1 MRSDY
6 GMENFKVAQ
15 FILERRGVG
24 RGSTITGS
32 SVHNCRVLR
41 THRDI
46 YSGVLCFFARTF
58 AHLEDNGLLDPLN
71 ELHLLALHHTY
82 IPIINRCLQEFKG
95 QWENHPLSSEGNR
108 SPLQLYTSGML
119 ENELS
124 GYAGVESV
132 FDPENTP
139 DYRFDP
145 AGPFPVEDEDY

>member
-15 FILERRGVG
+15 FILEQRGVG

-58 AHLEDNGLLDPLN
+58 AHLENNGLLDPLN
-71 ELHLLALHHTY
+71 ELHLFALHHTY
-82 IPIINRCLQEFKG
+82 IPRINRCLQEFKG
-95 QWENHPLSSEGNR
+95 QWENHPFLQKEIVLLFSYIHLACLKMSYLVTQELRVSLTLRMHLTTDLIPQDR
-108 SPLQLYTSGML
+108 SP
-119 ENELS
+119 
-124 GYAGVESV
+124 
-132 FDPENTP
+132 
-139 DYRFDP
+139 
-145 AGPFPVEDEDY
+145 